1 MSRAVMQQALP
12 RGVKDRAGLKIG
24 RLTVIRFSHL
34 DKVAYWVCQCDCGT
48 IVTVRGG
55 SMQYG
60 NTTSCGC
67 YGKERRQTANTT
79 HGMKNTATYRS
90 WRNMRMRCNLST
102 CREFKHYGDRG
113 ISVCERWDSSF
124 ENFLVDMGECPNG
137 MSIERIDNNKD
148 YSKENCVWATQ
159 KDQIRNRRVT
169 LKHAGEPIAA
179 IAERIGEKY
188 MTVYS
193 RFKKYG
199 TPYKEAT

>member
-1 MSRAVMQQALP
+1 
-12 RGVKDRAGLKIG
+12 
-24 RLTVIRFSHL
+24 
-34 DKVAYWVCQCDCGT
+34 
-48 IVTVRGG
+48 
-55 SMQYG
+55 
-60 NTTSCGC
+60 
-67 YGKERRQTANTT
+67 
-79 HGMKNTATYRS
+79 
-90 WRNMRMRCNLST
+90 
-102 CREFKHYGDRG
+102 
-113 ISVCERWDSSF
+113 
-124 ENFLVDMGECPNG
+124 MGECPNG